1 VFRSVRRLP
10 FFKVFALAQ
19 LALLA
24 RRHLTQLQPH
34 ERRRLG
40 ALVRRGPGLQAH
52 ERAELRELVGR
63 LQPRSFAFAAADA
76 FSPWPLPRFLG
87 GRRRRF

>member
-10 FFKVFALAQ
+10 FLKVLAIAE

-24 RRHLTQLQPH
+24 RRHLTRLQPH

-40 ALVRRGPGLQAH
+40 ALVRRGRRLQPH

-63 LQPRSFAFAAADA
+63 LEPRAFAFAAADA
-76 FSPWPLPRFLG
+76 FSPWRLPRFLG